1 MMRET
6 NRTGFS
12 LVEVIVALMILSVGV
27 LAMGAST
34 GHVMAQI
41 QAAEL
46 RTERIGAVR
55 EAAET
60 LRGTDWASLEAV
72 CGDTTGTG
80 FGTEHYTVGCSVLR
94 PSSNL
99 KLVELITVGPGF
111 TSGRFTTTVADTF
124 AISIAN
130 PVN

>member
-1 MMRET
+1 MIREP
-6 NRTGFS
+6 NRAGFS
-12 LVEVIVALMILSVGV
+12 LVEVIVALMILSVAI

-46 RTERIGAVR
+46 RTERMGAVR

-60 LRGTDWASLEAV
+60 LRGTTWTSLETV
-72 CGDTTGTG
+72 CQSTDSG
-80 FGTEHYTVGCSVLR
+80 FGTEHYTVECSVLR
-94 PSSNL
+94 PSRNL
-99 KLVELITVGPGF
+99 KLIELITVGPGF
-111 TSGRFTTTVADTF
+111 RSGRFTTTVADTF

-130 PVN
+130 PVQ